1 MPLHKP
7 RAGTVYGYRP
17 RTGNQ
22 EQNRAVTVNTDKFPK
37 RLRKA
42 RGTRTMQEVAVMVGL
57 TSRQAYQAYESG
69 RVVPTIDL
77 CERLAA
83 ALGVAPAWL
92 AGWE

>member
-1 MPLHKP
+1 M
-7 RAGTVYGYRP
+7 
-17 RTGNQ
+17 
-22 EQNRAVTVNTDKFPK
+22 F
-37 RLRKA
+37 RLRLREA
-42 RGTRTMQEVAVMVGL
+42 RGDRTQAAVAALVGL
-57 TSRQAYQAYESG
+57 SSRQALQAYEYG

>member
-1 MPLHKP
+1 MSCAPAPQP
-7 RAGTVYGYRP
+7 RDLDARV
-17 RTGNQ
+17 
-22 EQNRAVTVNTDKFPK
+22 F
-37 RLRKA
+37 RLRLREA
-42 RGTRTMQEVAVMVGL
+42 RGDRTQAAVAALVGL
-57 TSRQAYQAYESG
+57 SSRQALQAYEYG